1 MPKSDKPDVVLLE
14 KTDRIATITVNR
26 PDKMNALNAEVRITL
41 AMALEQLRQDADVR
55 VVILTGS
62 GEKAFIAGADIAEFK
77 GTPAVDQYRA
87 MQAGDI
93 YSAFERFPKPVIAMI
108 NGFCLGGGCELAMA
122 CDIRIAG
129 DKAKLGQPET
139 NLGII
144 PGGGGTQRLPRLV
157 GQGHAMRLILTGEII
172 DAASA
177 EKIGLVD
184 EVVPQAKLKERTLEL
199 AGKIAEKSPASL
211 QAAKESIRAAWQ
223 MPLDAGLRFEKA
235 WFGLLFSTEDMNE
248 GVSAFLEKR
257 KPEFKGR

>member
-1 MPKSDKPDVVLLE
+1 MAETQVVLVE
-14 KTDRIATITVNR
+14 KKDGIATITVNR
-26 PDKMNALNAEVRITL
+26 PDKLNALNAEVIVSL
-41 AMALEQLRQDADVR
+41 AMALEQLRKDDDVR
-55 VVILTGS
+55 VAVLTGA

-77 GTPAVDQYRA
+77 GARAVDQYRV
-87 MQAGDI
+87 MQTADI
-93 YSAFERFPKPVIAMI
+93 YTAMERFPKPIIAMI

-157 GQGHAMRLILTGEII
+157 GQGRAMRLIYTGEIV
-172 DAASA
+172 DAATA

-184 EVVPQAKLKERTLEL
+184 EVVPQAELTERTMEL
-199 AGKIAEKSPASL
+199 AAKIAEKSPASL
-211 QAAKESIRAAWQ
+211 QAAKECIRAAWQ
-223 MPLDAGLRFEKA
+223 MPLDAGLRYEKS
-235 WFGLLFSTEDMNE
+235 WFGMLFSTEDQEE
-248 GVSAFLEKR
+248 GVTAFLEKR

>member
-1 MPKSDKPDVVLLE
+1 MPDSNVVLVE
-14 KTDRIATITVNR
+14 KTDRIATITINR
-26 PDKMNALNAEVRITL
+26 PDKMNALNREVRL
-41 AMALEQLRQDADVR
+41 GLLGALDELREDAEAR
-55 VVILTGS
+55 VAVLTGT
-62 GEKAFIAGADIAEFK
+62 GDKAFIAGADIAEFK
-77 GTPAVDQYRA
+77 GTPPVNQYRA

-93 YSAFERFPKPVIAMI
+93 YSALERFPKPVLAMI

-129 DKAKLGQPET
+129 EKAKLGQPET

-157 GQGHAMRLILTGEII
+157 GQGMAMRLIYTGELI
-172 DAASA
+172 DAARA
-177 EKIGLVD
+177 LEIGLVD
-184 EVVPQAKLKERTLEL
+184 EVVPQGELESHTMEL
-199 AGKIAEKSPASL
+199 AGKIAAKSPASL

-235 WFGLLFSTEDMNE
+235 WFGLLFSTEDMEE

-257 KPEFKGR
+257 KPEFEGR

>member
-1 MPKSDKPDVVLLE
+1 MADSSVVITEKS
-14 KTDRIATITVNR
+14 DRIATITVNR
-26 PDKMNALNAEVRITL
+26 PDKMNALNGEVRGGL
-41 AMALEQLRQDADVR
+41 VAALRELRDDDEVR
-55 VVILTGS
+55 VVVLTGA

-77 GTPAVDQYRA
+77 GTPGVTQYRK
-87 MQAGDI
+87 MQTGDI
-93 YSAFERFPKPVIAMI
+93 YSELERFPKPTIAMI

-122 CDIRIAG
+122 CDIRVAG
-129 DKAKLGQPET
+129 ENAKLGQPET

-157 GQGHAMRLILTGEII
+157 GQGMAMRLIYTGELI
-172 DAASA
+172 AASRA
-177 EKIGLVD
+177 QEIGLVD
-184 EVVPQAKLKERTLEL
+184 EVVAQGGLREHTMEL
-199 AGKIAEKSPASL
+199 AAKIAEKSPASL

-235 WFGLLFSTEDMNE
+235 WFGLLFSTEDMEE

>member
-1 MPKSDKPDVVLLE
+1 MAKPDVVLLE

-26 PDKMNALNAEVRITL
+26 PDKMNALNAEVRISI
-41 AMALEQLRQDADVR
+41 AMALEQLRQVEDVR
-55 VVILTGS
+55 VVILTGA

-77 GTPAVDQYRA
+77 GAAAVEQYRV
-87 MQAGDI
+87 MQTGDI
-93 YSAFERFPKPVIAMI
+93 YSALERFPKPTIAMI

-157 GQGHAMRLILTGEII
+157 GQGRAMRLILTGEII

-177 EKIGLVD
+177 EKLGLVD
-184 EVVPQAKLKERTLEL
+184 EVVPQAELKARTMEL

-223 MPLDAGLRFEKA
+223 MPLEAGLRFEKA
-235 WFGLLFSTEDMNE
+235 WFGLLFSTEDMDE

-257 KPEFKGR
+257 KPDFKGR

>member
-1 MPKSDKPDVVLLE
+1 MVEAQLVLTE
-14 KTDRIATITVNR
+14 KKGHIATITVNR
-26 PDKMNALNAEVRITL
+26 PDKLNALNAEVIRAL
-41 AMALEQLRQDADVR
+41 AVALEQLRIDEDVR
-55 VVILTGS
+55 VAVLTGA

-77 GTPAVDQYRA
+77 GARAVDQYRV
-87 MQAGDI
+87 MQTADI
-93 YSAFERFPKPVIAMI
+93 YTAMERFPKPTIAMI

-157 GQGHAMRLILTGEII
+157 GQGRAMRLIYTGEII
-172 DAASA
+172 DAATA

-184 EVVPQAKLKERTLEL
+184 EVVPQAELSERTMEL
-199 AGKIAEKSPASL
+199 AAKIAEKSPASL
-211 QAAKESIRAAWQ
+211 QAAKECIRAAWQ
-223 MPLDAGLRFEKA
+223 MPLDTGLRYEKS
-235 WFGLLFSTEDMNE
+235 WFGMLFATEDKDE
-248 GVSAFLEKR
+248 GVTAFLEKR

>member
-1 MPKSDKPDVVLLE
+1 MAETQVVLVE
-14 KTDRIATITVNR
+14 KKDGIATITVNR
-26 PDKMNALNAEVRITL
+26 PDKLNALNAEVIVSL
-41 AMALEQLRQDADVR
+41 AMALEQLRKDDDVR
-55 VVILTGS
+55 VAVLTGA

-77 GTPAVDQYRA
+77 GARAVDQYRV
-87 MQAGDI
+87 MQTADI
-93 YSAFERFPKPVIAMI
+93 YTAMERFPKPTIAMI

-157 GQGHAMRLILTGEII
+157 GQGRAMRLIYTGEIV
-172 DAASA
+172 DAATA

-184 EVVPQAKLKERTLEL
+184 EVVPQAELTERTMEL
-199 AGKIAEKSPASL
+199 AAKIAEKSPASL
-211 QAAKESIRAAWQ
+211 QAAKECIRAAWQ
-223 MPLDAGLRFEKA
+223 MPLDAGLRYEKS
-235 WFGLLFSTEDMNE
+235 WFGMLFSTEDQEE
-248 GVSAFLEKR
+248 GVTAFLEKR

>member
-1 MPKSDKPDVVLLE
+1 MAETQVVLVD
-14 KTDRIATITVNR
+14 KKDGIAIITVNR
-26 PDKMNALNAEVRITL
+26 PDKLNALNAEVIVSL
-41 AMALEQLRQDADVR
+41 AMALEQLRKDDDVR
-55 VVILTGS
+55 VAVLTGA

-77 GTPAVDQYRA
+77 GARAVDQYRV
-87 MQAGDI
+87 MQTADI
-93 YSAFERFPKPVIAMI
+93 YTAMERFPKPIIAMI

-157 GQGHAMRLILTGEII
+157 GQGRAMRLIYTGEII
-172 DAASA
+172 DAATA

-184 EVVPQAKLKERTLEL
+184 EVVPQAELTERTMEL
-199 AGKIAEKSPASL
+199 AAKIAEKSPASL
-211 QAAKESIRAAWQ
+211 QAAKECIRAAWQ
-223 MPLDAGLRFEKA
+223 MPLDAGLRYEKS
-235 WFGLLFSTEDMNE
+235 WFGMLFSTEDQEE
-248 GVSAFLEKR
+248 GVTAFLEKR